1 MRYKSDVKNSAAAA
15 DAGAGAGAAATC
27 RTRAAAAAKAAC
39 AMALALAMT
48 LGFAPNAAQA
58 TVYQSDIAGTVTLG
72 SNSVI
77 SEGAPSLEATHGALM
92 ASDGKILWRRDADT
106 QVPMASTTKIMSALV
121 ALENGSLGDT
131 VTISEN
137 ADSQEGSTA
146 ELTAGD
152 TVTLENLIYGMMLP
166 SGNDAAMAVAE
177 HFGSGNSQA
186 FVDMMNAKA
195 QELGM
200 ANTHYTSPN
209 GLVDEGNYTTADDY
223 LKLVSAAMAN
233 SEFRTVVAQPT
244 YTYTSLGNKLTVKL
258 ESTNELLGS
267 YDGANGVKT
276 GFTDAAGYCLVASAE
291 RNGEELYAVVFGSS
305 TKNSRFTDAEAL
317 LDWGFEHYH
326 TVTLATAGEK
336 VGEGVATAWLD
347 KTVGVA
353 PAQDATALLFDYDP
367 DLEQT
372 VNIEDRDGRIEA
384 GDKMGTMT
392 WSRGDEEVASVDLV
406 ATETVEAPNILE
418 SVQIWWCRFASVFTG
433 DIVSV
438 EQKVEVGSTFPLIGA
453 TR

>member
-1 MRYKSDVKNSAAAA
+1 MKHRVFGKESAASAAA
-15 DAGAGAGAAATC
+15 
-27 RTRAAAAAKAAC
+27 RAAC
-39 AMALALAMT
+39 AFALAFAMAL
-48 LGFAPNAAQA
+48 GVAPSAQA
-58 TVYQSDIAGTVTLG
+58 AVHQSDIAGTVTIG
-72 SNSVI
+72 SNAAI
-77 SEGAPSLEATHGALM
+77 SEGAPNLEAAHGALM
-92 ASDGKILWRRDADT
+92 ASDGKVLWRRDADT

-121 ALENGSLGDT
+121 ALENGSLSDQ
-131 VTISEN
+131 VTISQN

-146 ELTAGD
+146 EVVAGD

-177 HFGSGNSQA
+177 HFGSGNAQT

-223 LKLVSAAMAN
+223 LKLVSAAMEN
-233 SEFRTVVAQPT
+233 DEFRTVVSHKT
-244 YTYTSLGNKLTVKL
+244 YTYTSLGNKLTATL
-258 ESTNELLGS
+258 ENTNELLGS

-291 RNGEELYAVVFGSS
+291 RDGEELYAVVFGS
-305 TKNSRFTDAEAL
+305 TTQNSRFTDAEAL

-326 TVTLATAGEK
+326 KVTLAAAGVE
-336 VGEGVATAWLD
+336 VGEAVATSWLD

-353 PAQDATALLFDYDP
+353 PEQDAVALLFDYDA

-372 VNIEDRDGRIEA
+372 VSIENRDGRIEA
-384 GDKMGTMT
+384 GEKMGAMT
-392 WSRGDEEVASVDLV
+392 WSRGGEEVASVDLV
-406 ATETVEAPNILE
+406 AIQTVEAPNILE
-418 SVQIWWCRFASVFTG
+418 SLQIWWCKFASWFTG
-433 DIVSV
+433 DSVSA
-438 EQKVEVGSTFPLIGA
+438 EQKITVGDTFPLIGA